1 MLTRYESAHS
11 KVEENSAFDE
21 SYSHAGF
28 GMFDS
33 NDDNLCNI
41 VDSYSSESYITDWC
55 KESSSVKNGG
65 TASTE
70 QENFRLDKFSS
81 SAGFGEVRGFDLLIE
96 QLMMWRPL

>member
-41 VDSYSSESYITDWC
+41 VDSYSSGSNISDWC
-55 KESSSVKNGG
+55 KESSSLKYGS

-70 QENFRLDKFSS
+70 QENFTVGKSSS
-81 SAGFGEVRGFDLLIE
+81 SAEFDEVDNKRRHFRN
-96 QLMMWRPL
+96 WKPNR